1 LSATQQKT
9 ARRRFLKGR
18 FTATSGR
25 LTPSKKPSV
34 NASPFLIILI
44 IVMLEIFG
52 KDGGDH
58 HVDDQHDCHYQVVCY
73 IELVGVD
80 KG

>member
-1 LSATQQKT
+1 L
-9 ARRRFLKGR
+9 
-18 FTATSGR
+18 TSYPLANAISHKR
-25 LTPSKKPSV
+25 LINTIEKPSV

-44 IVMLEIFG
+44 IVTLEIFG

-58 HVDDQHDCHYQVVCY
+58 HVDDQHDCHYQIVCY
-73 IELVGVD
+73 IELVGLD